1 MTREEI
7 LEKSRNDNASG
18 DEREKEI
25 HREASS
31 YSHIIG
37 LLLCILVRIVNRHYD
52 GPISVDTAAAL
63 IWIGMYAVNSA
74 SLGKKLNSRFH
85 KVAAVI
91 LTLFTLFTFGV
102 FVYTL
107 KQGI

>member
-1 MTREEI
+1 MTKEEI
-7 LEKSRNDNASG
+7 LEMSRNDNASG

-37 LLLCILVRIVNRHYD
+37 LFLCILVRIVNHFYD
-52 GPISVDTAAAL
+52 GPQSVDMAAAL

-102 FVYTL
+102 FIHTL

>member
-1 MTREEI
+1 M
-7 LEKSRNDNASG
+7 
-18 DEREKEI
+18 
-25 HREASS
+25 
-31 YSHIIG
+31 
-37 LLLCILVRIVNRHYD
+37 
-52 GPISVDTAAAL
+52 DTAAAL

-91 LTLFTLFTFGV
+91 LTLFALFTFGV
-102 FVYTL
+102 FIHAL

>member
-1 MTREEI
+1 MTKEEI

-37 LLLCILVRIVNRHYD
+37 LFLCILVRIVNRHYD
-52 GPISVDTAAAL
+52 GPKSVDTAAAL

-74 SLGKKLNSRFH
+74 TLAKKLNSRFY
-85 KVAAVI
+85 KVCAVI
-91 LTLFTLFTFGV
+91 FTLFTLFTFGV

>member
-1 MTREEI
+1 MTKEEI

-25 HREASS
+25 HRDASS
-31 YSHIIG
+31 NSHIIG
-37 LLLCILVRIVNRHYD
+37 LFLCILVRIVNHFYD
-52 GPISVDTAAAL
+52 GPQSVGIAAEL
-63 IWIGMYAVNSA
+63 IWAGMYAVNSA
-74 SLGKKLNSRFH
+74 TLAKKLNSRFY
-85 KVAAVI
+85 KVCAVI
-91 LTLFTLFTFGV
+91 FTLFTLFTFGV